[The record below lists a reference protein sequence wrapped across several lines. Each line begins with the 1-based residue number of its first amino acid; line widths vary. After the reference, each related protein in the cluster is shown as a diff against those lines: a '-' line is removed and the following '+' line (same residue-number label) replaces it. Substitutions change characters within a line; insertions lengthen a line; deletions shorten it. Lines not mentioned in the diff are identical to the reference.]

1 MTGSRMQIM
10 RQRSHYP
17 TLSYGELREILPIIV
32 DERLERFEA
41 RIGPPS
47 GIKGC
52 WEWQGGSR
60 TRAGYGLV
68 QGSIDYRGYSFLAH
82 RVAWALAHNVEP
94 NNLIIRHS
102 CDNQACC
109 RWDHLLSGTMLD
121 NYEDMVRR
129 GRRRISYKGRPI
141 DETGRAEAIRLRFEE
156 RRSIRQIAIQLRRH
170 RTTIIR
176 WLAWH
181 VKTHR

>member
-1 MTGSRMQIM
+1 MI
-10 RQRSHYP
+10 SH
-17 TLSYGELREILPIIV
+17 GELREILPIIV
-32 DERLERFEA
+32 DERRWRFEA

-52 WEWQGGSR
+52 REWLGGSR

-68 QGSIDYRGYSFLAH
+68 QGSINYRGYSFLAH
-82 RVAWALAHNVEP
+82 RVVWALVHHVEP

-102 CDNQACC
+102 CDNPACC

-121 NYEDMVRR
+121 NYEDA
-129 GRRRISYKGRPI
+129 RRRKLPGKGRPI
-141 DETGRAEAIRLRFEE
+141 DAIGRAEAIRLRFEE

-176 WLAWH
+176 WLAWY
-181 VKTHR
+181 VEVR

>member
-1 MTGSRMQIM
+1 MQIM

-17 TLSYGELREILPIIV
+17 TISYGELREILPIIV
-32 DERLERFEA
+32 DERRERFEA

-47 GIKGC
+47 GIEGC
-52 WEWQGGSR
+52 CEWLGGSR

-68 QGSIDYRGYSFLAH
+68 QGSIDYHGYSFLAH
-82 RVAWALAHNVEP
+82 RVAWALAHNAEP

-102 CDNQACC
+102 CDNPACC

-121 NYEDMVRR
+121 NYEARKPQ
-129 GRRRISYKGRPI
+129 GKGRPV

-156 RRSIRQIAIQLRRH
+156 RRFIRQIALRLRRH
-170 RTTIIR
+170 PATIIR

-181 VKTHR
+181 VKIRR